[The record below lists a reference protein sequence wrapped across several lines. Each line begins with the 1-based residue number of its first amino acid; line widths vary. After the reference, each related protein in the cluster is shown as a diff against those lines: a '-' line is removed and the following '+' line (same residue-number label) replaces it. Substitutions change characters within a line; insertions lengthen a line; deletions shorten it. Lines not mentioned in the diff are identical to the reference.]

1 MDIEIH
7 TYDKD
12 LVFDLPSAS
21 VHDEIQVPDQ
31 IELIYEE
38 SYIQKAV
45 DSLAIDYYVLTFGSC
60 VAAGVVANWLYD
72 RLKGKKIEKL
82 VIERTEVEIDQGAIK
97 KVIEEK
103 FLVSHNH

>member
-12 LVFDLPSAS
+12 MVFDLPSAS
-21 VHDEIQVPDQ
+21 VHGEIQVPDQ

-45 DSLAIDYYVLTFGSC
+45 DFSVIDCYVLTFGSG
-60 VAAGVVANWLYD
+60 VTAGVVANWLYD
-72 RLKGKKIEKL
+72 GLKGKKIEKL
-82 VIERTEVEIDQGAIK
+82 VIERTEVEITQGEIK
-97 KVIEEK
+97 K
-103 FLVSHNH
+103 SN